1 MMKVSRKVGRSSQKS
16 TSISRRKKK
25 KSNEKNSLGKSGKRS
40 RGHKRVKTYKRVK
53 IFHKGGAPHK
63 TEYTANLEYKKISRI
78 PFFNND
84 KTGNFKV
91 SISVSQ
97 EENYARRNTYT
108 YTYSIEVT
116 LQTGNET
123 MTLKIS
129 INNYTGNL
137 DDLKRT
143 IKSSVFIS
151 GKDKYTFN
159 FPSNHSFFNGIIEKS
174 TRLLNECREEQ
185 EKLEEE
191 EKLIER
197 IKEIIN
203 KIDKMFDAYFILEY
217 DSTVSSYKKIT
228 EVIRMMQASTE
239 YELFKTHQK
248 TLAEKE
254 KELIDSSTKYNNV
267 EKDTRKLLVDA
278 VLNRILRTKSL
289 LIITSHL
296 FREYELHEND
306 VKEVIKLLKEQDP
319 DYDLTHFPPN
329 ATQVVFNNN
338 PPYNLVGLLK
348 EIQKRIQKI
357 QVKEEEQK
365 REIMKMIKLMTD
377 IHMRH
382 ERELEY
388 NIIGKERI
396 GSESNGVW
404 GREYWWAEYLD
415 NVLFID
421 SWMPVDQERRRP
433 TS

>member
-25 KSNEKNSLGKSGKRS
+25 KSNEKNNLGKSGKRS

-185 EKLEEE
+185 EKLDK
-191 EKLIER
+191 EKELIKR
-197 IKEIIN
+197 IKEIRN
-203 KIDKMFDAYFILEY
+203 KLPNMNVASVLVLNQ
-217 DSTVSSYKKIT
+217 SRSYKIIT
-228 EVIRMMQASTE
+228 DTLHMMQASRME
-239 YELFKTHQK
+239 YEEYESFKTDQK
-248 TLAEKE
+248 TLAEEE
-254 KELIDSSTKYNNV
+254 KALIERSTYYDDHHRV
-267 EKDTRKLLVDA
+267 DHLEKDTRKLLVDA
-278 VLNRILRTKSL
+278 VLNRILRTQSL

-296 FREYELHEND
+296 LSEYNLHKNEVMD
-306 VKEVIKLLKEQDP
+306 VINLLQDQDP
-319 DYDLTHFPPN
+319 NYDLTHFPPG
-329 ATQVVFNNN
+329 AISIKFND
-338 PPYNLVGLLK
+338 PPYDLLDLLGDIK
-348 EIQKRIQKI
+348 NKI
-357 QVKEEEQK
+357 
-365 REIMKMIKLMTD
+365 
-377 IHMRH
+377 
-382 ERELEY
+382 
-388 NIIGKERI
+388 
-396 GSESNGVW
+396 S
-404 GREYWWAEYLD
+404 
-415 NVLFID
+415 
-421 SWMPVDQERRRP
+421 
-433 TS
+433 